1 MAAVIH
7 RRIIEQSLDVA
18 EAGNRRRGVNLPA
31 GLVNASHASVARSA
45 EIQPELAGT
54 VVRRRRAGGGEVRPG
69 RRVGGVFERT
79 VPRGLLRR
87 VNVFV
92 LEKVR

>member
-18 EAGNRRRGVNLPA
+18 GAGNRRRGVNLPA

-45 EIQPELAGT
+45 EVKPELPGT
-54 VVRRRRAGGGEVRPG
+54 VVRRRRAVGGEDNPG
-69 RRVGGVFERT
+69 CLVDGVFERP
-79 VPRGLLRR
+79 VP
-87 VNVFV
+87 
-92 LEKVR
+92 